1 MAKQSALDKAIQDL
15 REQKAPLEARINS
28 IDTAIAALDKMKIVA
43 RAAKSGART
52 RKPKAQPAQA
62 AEVKA

>member
-43 RAAKSGART
+43 RATKPKST
-52 RKPKAQPAQA
+52 RKPKEPAAQA

>member
-28 IDTAIAALDKMKIVA
+28 IDLAIAALDKLKIVA
-43 RAAKSGART
+43 RATKSKST
-52 RKPKAQPAQA
+52 KPKEPVAQA
-62 AEVKA
+62 AEVKS

>member
-28 IDTAIAALDKMKIVA
+28 IDSAIAALDTLKIVA
-43 RAAKSGART
+43 RATKSKST
-52 RKPKAQPAQA
+52 RKPRESAPQA